1 MPNES
6 GPESLP
12 ESLGI
17 SAHPRKI
24 LLAAC
29 GTRGDVQPFLA
40 LAVALRRHG
49 HHPLL
54 AAPSSYASDASV
66 YGVDFAAIDDGPT
79 RILGETATRRV
90 IDNGLMGVRGKIDAA
105 RTVARLKQLL
115 IAPLRDVAA
124 IAHDH
129 GDVAAVVH
137 SAAFPAQHVADMLDV
152 PAVVVAL
159 QPGWIPTDAFP
170 CPLMPLPRVPRFL
183 NRGTYALVVAAQR
196 SREVERWRT
205 TELGLAPRRHG
216 ARRWLRDPEGRRR
229 AVLQSFSRHVTPV
242 DPTWGDAV
250 RTTGFW
256 YLPARP
262 DWAPPPE
269 LTRFL
274 DEGPP
279 PVYIGFGSMTGTQ
292 GRRNNALIAEAV
304 RLTGVRAVIAT
315 GWGGIDAPEGQ
326 PTRPASST
334 TSTCSTTSTSPPSNI
349 LAIEQA
355 PHDWLFPRTA
365 AIVHHGGPGT
375 VGAALAAGR
384 PQVLCP
390 HMGDQT
396 HWSARMRALGVAP
409 TPLAARTLT
418 ARGLA
423 EAITAA
429 VTDRHLR
436 QRAEEIAPVVR
447 AEDGVDTAV
456 NSLLA
461 HITSSARHL
470 RLPPTSHEQK
480 APECCKS
487 RSPKPPSNQGP

>member
-1 MPNES
+1 MPKEL
-6 GPESLP
+6 GPESLGVGAR
-12 ESLGI
+12 S
-17 SAHPRKI
+17 RKV

-54 AAPSSYASDASV
+54 AAPSSYAADAAAH
-66 YGVDFAAIDDGPT
+66 GVDFAAIDDGPT
-79 RILGETATRRV
+79 RILDETATRRI
-90 IDNGLMGVRGKIDAA
+90 IDNGLMGVRGKVTAA

-115 IAPLRDVAA
+115 ITPLRDVAA

-159 QPGWIPTDAFP
+159 QPGWIPTDTFP
-170 CPLMPLPRVPRFL
+170 CQLMPLPRVPRFL
-183 NRGTYALVVAAQR
+183 NRSTYTLVTAAQR

-205 TELGLAPRRHG
+205 AELGLAPRRHG
-216 ARRWLRDPEGRRR
+216 ARRWLRDPAGRRR
-229 AVLQSFSRHVTPV
+229 PVLQSFSRHITPT
-242 DPTWGDAV
+242 DPAWGDAV
-250 RTTGFW
+250 LTTGFW

-262 DWAPPPE
+262 DWTPPSE

-279 PVYIGFGSMTGTQ
+279 PVYIGFGSMTGT
-292 GRRNNALIAEAV
+292 RAHRNNALVTEAI
-304 RLTGVRAVIAT
+304 RLAGVRAVVAT
-315 GWGGIDAPEGQ
+315 GWGGIGTAARESG
-326 PTRPASST
+326 
-334 TSTCSTTSTSPPSNI
+334 PPPPDI
-349 LAIEQA
+349 LMIEQA

-365 AIVHHGGPGT
+365 AVVHHGGPGT

-409 TPLAARTLT
+409 APLTPRTLT
-418 ARGLA
+418 AHRLA
-423 EAITAA
+423 EAIGTA
-429 VTDRHLR
+429 VTDRNLR
-436 QRAEEIAPVVR
+436 HRAGEIAPLVQ
-447 AEDGVDTAV
+447 AEDGVNAAV
-456 NSLLA
+456 DSL
-461 HITSSARHL
+461 SSHL
-470 RLPPTSHEQK
+470 T
-480 APECCKS
+480 
-487 RSPKPPSNQGP
+487 

>member
-1 MPNES
+1 MPKES
-6 GPESLP
+6 GPESL
-12 ESLGI
+12 GVG
-17 SAHPRKI
+17 ARPRKV

-54 AAPSSYASDASV
+54 AAPSSYASDAAA
-66 YGVDFAAIDDGPT
+66 YGVDFATIDDGPT
-79 RILGETATRRV
+79 RILDETPTRRV
-90 IDNGLMGVRGKIDAA
+90 IDDGLTGVRGKVAAA
-105 RTVARLKQLL
+105 RTVARLKRLL
-115 IAPLRDVAA
+115 ITPLRDVAA

-129 GDVAAVVH
+129 GDLAAVVH
-137 SAAFPAQHVADMLDV
+137 SAAFPAQHVADILDV

-159 QPGWIPTDAFP
+159 QPGWIPTDTFP
-170 CPLMPLPRVPRFL
+170 CPLLPLPRVPRLL
-183 NRGTYALVVAAQR
+183 NRSTYAVVVAAQR

-205 TELGLAPRRHG
+205 TELGLPPRRHG

-229 AVLQSFSRHVTPV
+229 PVLQSFSRHVTPV
-242 DPTWGDAV
+242 DPAWGDSV

-262 DWAPPPE
+262 DWTPPRE
-269 LTRFL
+269 LARFL

-279 PVYIGFGSMTGTQ
+279 PVYIGFGSMTGT
-292 GRRNNALIAEAV
+292 RADRNHALVTEAI
-304 RLTGVRAVIAT
+304 RLTGVRAVVAT
-315 GWGGIDAPEGQ
+315 GWGGIGAAAGPSAS
-326 PTRPASST
+326 PAT
-334 TSTCSTTSTSPPSNI
+334 TGSPSPDI
-349 LAIEQA
+349 LTIDQA

-365 AIVHHGGPGT
+365 AVVHHGGPGT

-409 TPLAARTLT
+409 APLAARTLT
-418 ARGLA
+418 AHGLA
-423 EAITAA
+423 QAISTA

-436 QRAEEIAPVVR
+436 HRAGEIAPLVR
-447 AEDGVDTAV
+447 SENGVDAAV
-456 NSLLA
+456 NSLCALL
-461 HITSSARHL
+461 T
-470 RLPPTSHEQK
+470 
-480 APECCKS
+480 
-487 RSPKPPSNQGP
+487 

>member
-1 MPNES
+1 MPNEL
-6 GPESLP
+6 GPESLGVGAR
-12 ESLGI
+12 S
-17 SAHPRKI
+17 RKV

-49 HHPLL
+49 HQPLL
-54 AAPSSYASDASV
+54 AAPSSYASDATA

-79 RILGETATRRV
+79 RILAETATRRI
-90 IDNGLMGVRGKIDAA
+90 IDKGLMGVQGKIAAA
-105 RTVARLKQLL
+105 RTVARLKHLM

-129 GDVAAVVH
+129 ADLAAVVH

-159 QPGWIPTDAFP
+159 QPGWIATDAFP
-170 CPLMPLPRVPRFL
+170 CQLMPLPPVPRLL
-183 NRGTYALVVAAQR
+183 NRSTYALVTAAQR

-205 TELGLAPRRHG
+205 TELGLAPRRYG

-229 AVLQSFSRHVTPV
+229 PVLQSFSRHVTPI
-242 DPTWGDAV
+242 DPAWGDAV

-262 DWAPPPE
+262 DWTPPRE

-279 PVYIGFGSMTGTQ
+279 PVYIGFGSMTGTRA
-292 GRRNNALIAEAV
+292 RRNHALVTEAI
-304 RLTGVRAVIAT
+304 RLTGVRAVVAT
-315 GWGGIDAPEGQ
+315 GWGGIGAATRDSAP
-326 PTRPASST
+326 R
-334 TSTCSTTSTSPPSNI
+334 SPNI
-349 LAIEQA
+349 LTIEQV

-365 AIVHHGGPGT
+365 AVVHHGGPGT

-396 HWSARMRALGVAP
+396 HWAARMRDLGVAP
-409 TPLAARTLT
+409 APLTARTLT
-418 ARGLA
+418 APDLA
-423 EAITAA
+423 EAISTA
-429 VTDRHLR
+429 VTDRHLKH
-436 QRAEEIAPVVR
+436 RAHDIARLVR
-447 AEDGVDTAV
+447 AEDGVNQAV
-456 NSLLA
+456 NSLLT
-461 HITSSARHL
+461 HI
-470 RLPPTSHEQK
+470 PPH
-480 APECCKS
+480 
-487 RSPKPPSNQGP
+487 SPLTPL

>member
-6 GPESLP
+6 GPESL
-12 ESLGI
+12 GVG
-17 SAHPRKI
+17 ARPRKV

-49 HHPLL
+49 HQPLL
-54 AAPSSYASDASV
+54 AAPSAYAPEAAA

-79 RILGETATRRV
+79 RILDETATRRI
-90 IDNGLMGVRGKIDAA
+90 IDGGLMGVRGKIAAA
-105 RTVARLKQLL
+105 RTVARLKHLM

-137 SAAFPAQHVADMLDV
+137 SAAFPVQHVADILGV

-170 CPLMPLPRVPRFL
+170 CPLLPLPRVPRFL
-183 NRGTYALVVAAQR
+183 NRSTYALVAVAQR
-196 SREVERWRT
+196 SPEVERWRT
-205 TELGLAPRRHG
+205 GELGLAPRRPG
-216 ARRWLRDPEGRRR
+216 AWQWLRDPEGRRR
-229 AVLQSFSRHVTPV
+229 PVFQPFSRHITPV
-242 DPTWGDAV
+242 DPAWGASV

-262 DWAPPPE
+262 DWTPPRA
-269 LTRFL
+269 LSRFL

-279 PVYIGFGSMTGTQ
+279 PVYIGFGSMTGTRA
-292 GRRNNALIAEAV
+292 RRNHALVTEAV
-304 RLTGVRAVIAT
+304 RRTGVRAVVAT
-315 GWGGIDAPEGQ
+315 GWGGIGA
-326 PTRPASST
+326 PTRNSAPL
-334 TSTCSTTSTSPPSNI
+334 PSNI
-349 LAIEQA
+349 LMIEQA

-409 TPLAARTLT
+409 APLT
-418 ARGLA
+418 AHALTAPRLA
-423 EAITAA
+423 EAISTA
-429 VTDRHLR
+429 VTDRHLAH
-436 QRAEEIAPVVR
+436 RADEIAGLVR
-447 AEDGVDTAV
+447 AEDGVDAAV
-456 NSLLA
+456 NSLLG
-461 HITSSARHL
+461 HVR
-470 RLPPTSHEQK
+470 
-480 APECCKS
+480 
-487 RSPKPPSNQGP
+487 

>member
-1 MPNES
+1 MPNEP
-6 GPESLP
+6 GPKSLQ

-17 SAHPRKI
+17 SARPRKV

-54 AAPSSYASDASV
+54 AAPSSYASDAAA

-79 RILGETATRRV
+79 RILDETTTRGT
-90 IDNGLMGVRGKIDAA
+90 IDKGLTGVRGKIAAA
-105 RTVARLKQLL
+105 RTVARLKRLL

-129 GDVAAVVH
+129 GDIAAVVH
-137 SAAFPAQHVADMLDV
+137 SAAFPVQHVADMLDV

-159 QPGWIPTDAFP
+159 QPGWIPTDLFP
-170 CPLMPLPRVPRFL
+170 CPLMPLPRVPRLL
-183 NRGTYALVVAAQR
+183 NRSTYAVVVAAQR

-205 TELGLAPRRHG
+205 TELGLAARRHG

-229 AVLQSFSRHVTPV
+229 PVLQSFSRHVTPV
-242 DPTWGDAV
+242 DPAWGDAV
-250 RTTGFW
+250 HTTGFW

-262 DWAPPPE
+262 DWTPPPE

-279 PVYIGFGSMTGTQ
+279 PVYIGFGSMAGTR
-292 GRRNNALIAEAV
+292 GRRNNALVTEAV
-304 RLTGVRAVIAT
+304 RLTGVRAVVAT
-315 GWGGIDAPEGQ
+315 GWGGIDASGGPATSA
-326 PTRPASST
+326 TRSARSAP
-334 TSTCSTTSTSPPSNI
+334 SPSRI

-365 AIVHHGGPGT
+365 AVVHHGGPGT

-396 HWSARMRALGVAP
+396 HWSARMHALGVAP
-409 TPLAARTLT
+409 APLAARALT

-423 EAITAA
+423 DAITTA
-429 VTDRHLR
+429 VTDRRLVH
-436 QRAEEIAPVVR
+436 RAGEIAPLVR
-447 AEDGVDTAV
+447 AEDGVDAAV
-456 NSLLA
+456 NSLLT
-461 HITSSARHL
+461 HFI
-470 RLPPTSHEQK
+470 
-480 APECCKS
+480 
-487 RSPKPPSNQGP
+487 

>member
-1 MPNES
+1 MPNTL
-6 GPESLP
+6 GPESL
-12 ESLGI
+12 GGG
-17 SAHPRKI
+17 ARPRKV

-54 AAPSSYASDASV
+54 AAPSSYASDAAA

-79 RILGETATRRV
+79 RILEDTATRRI
-90 IDNGLMGVRGKIDAA
+90 IDKGLMGVRGKIAAA
-105 RTVARLKQLL
+105 RAVARLKKLL

-170 CPLMPLPRVPRFL
+170 CQLLPLPQVPRFL
-183 NRGTYALVVAAQR
+183 NRSTYALVTAAQR
-196 SREVERWRT
+196 SREVERWRAS
-205 TELGLAPRRHG
+205 ELGLAPRRHG

-229 AVLQSFSRHVTPV
+229 PVLQSFSRHITPV
-242 DPTWGDAV
+242 DPAWGDAV

-256 YLPARP
+256 FLPARP
-262 DWAPPPE
+262 DWTPPRE

-279 PVYIGFGSMTGTQ
+279 PVYVGFGSMTGTQ
-292 GRRNNALIAEAV
+292 ARRNNALVTEAV
-304 RLTGVRAVIAT
+304 RRTGVRAVIAT
-315 GWGGIDAPEGQ
+315 GWGGIG
-326 PTRPASST
+326 ASASD
-334 TSTCSTTSTSPPSNI
+334 SGPPSHDV
-349 LAIEQA
+349 LTIEQA
-355 PHDWLFPRTA
+355 PHDWLFPRMA

-396 HWSARMRALGVAP
+396 HWSARMGALGVAP
-409 TPLAARTLT
+409 TP
-418 ARGLA
+418 
-423 EAITAA
+423 
-429 VTDRHLR
+429 
-436 QRAEEIAPVVR
+436 
-447 AEDGVDTAV
+447 
-456 NSLLA
+456 S
-461 HITSSARHL
+461 
-470 RLPPTSHEQK
+470 PP
-480 APECCKS
+480 A
-487 RSPKPPSNQGP
+487 RSPHTNWRKRSPRR

>member
-1 MPNES
+1 
-6 GPESLP
+6 
-12 ESLGI
+12 
-17 SAHPRKI
+17 
-24 LLAAC
+24 
-29 GTRGDVQPFLA
+29 

-54 AAPSSYASDASV
+54 AAPSSYASDAAA

-79 RILGETATRRV
+79 RILGETATRRI
-90 IDNGLMGVRGKIDAA
+90 IDNGLMGVRGKVAAA
-105 RTVARLKQLL
+105 RTVARLKHLL

-129 GDVAAVVH
+129 GDLAAVVH
-137 SAAFPAQHVADMLDV
+137 SAAFPAQHVADVLDV

-159 QPGWIPTDAFP
+159 QPGWIPTDTFP
-170 CPLMPLPRVPRFL
+170 CQLMPLPRVPRFL
-183 NRGTYALVVAAQR
+183 NRSTYALVVAAQR

-205 TELGLAPRRHG
+205 TELGLAPRHHG

-229 AVLQSFSRHVTPV
+229 PVLQSFSRHITPV
-242 DPTWGDAV
+242 DPAWGDAV

-262 DWAPPPE
+262 DWTPPGE

-279 PVYIGFGSMTGTQ
+279 PVYIGFGSMTGT
-292 GRRNNALIAEAV
+292 RAHRNNALVIEAI
-304 RLTGVRAVIAT
+304 RLTGVRAVVAT
-315 GWGGIDAPEGQ
+315 GWGGIGTAADASG
-326 PTRPASST
+326 
-334 TSTCSTTSTSPPSNI
+334 SPSPDI
-349 LAIEQA
+349 LTIEQA

-365 AIVHHGGPGT
+365 AVVHHGGPGT

-409 TPLAARTLT
+409 APLTARTLT
-418 ARGLA
+418 AQGLA
-423 EAITAA
+423 EAISTA
-429 VTDRHLR
+429 VTDRRLR
-436 QRAEEIAPVVR
+436 HRAGEIAPLVR
-447 AEDGVDTAV
+447 AENGVDTAV
-456 NSLLA
+456 NSL
-461 HITSSARHL
+461 SAYL
-470 RLPPTSHEQK
+470 V
-480 APECCKS
+480 
-487 RSPKPPSNQGP
+487 

>member
-1 MPNES
+1 MPKEL
-6 GPESLP
+6 EP
-12 ESLGI
+12 ESLGVGAR
-17 SAHPRKI
+17 SHKV

-54 AAPSSYASDASV
+54 AAPSSYTADAAA

-79 RILGETATRRV
+79 RILDETATREI
-90 IDNGLMGVRGKIDAA
+90 IDKGLMGVRGKLAAA

-115 IAPLRDVAA
+115 IPSLRDVAA

-137 SAAFPAQHVADMLDV
+137 SAALPAQHVADMLGV

-170 CPLMPLPRVPRFL
+170 CQLMPLPRVPRFL
-183 NRGTYALVVAAQR
+183 NRSTYALVTAAQR
-196 SREVERWRT
+196 SRQVERWRT

-229 AVLQSFSRHVTPV
+229 PVLQSFSRHITPV
-242 DPTWGDAV
+242 DRAWGDAV

-262 DWAPPPE
+262 DWTPPRE
-269 LTRFL
+269 LARFL

-279 PVYIGFGSMTGTQ
+279 PVYIGFGSMTGT
-292 GRRNNALIAEAV
+292 RAHRNHALVTEAI
-304 RLTGVRAVIAT
+304 RLTGVRAVVAT
-315 GWGGIDAPEGQ
+315 GWGGIGAAADASGG
-326 PTRPASST
+326 
-334 TSTCSTTSTSPPSNI
+334 PPSPNI
-349 LAIEQA
+349 LTIEQA

-409 TPLAARTLT
+409 APLTARTLT
-418 ARGLA
+418 AHGLA
-423 EAITAA
+423 EAIATS
-429 VTDRHLR
+429 VTDRRLAH
-436 QRAEEIAPVVR
+436 RASEIAALVR
-447 AEDGVDTAV
+447 AEDGVNTAV

-461 HITSSARHL
+461 HIS
-470 RLPPTSHEQK
+470 
-480 APECCKS
+480 
-487 RSPKPPSNQGP
+487 

>member
-6 GPESLP
+6 GPQ
-12 ESLGI
+12 SLGVG
-17 SAHPRKI
+17 ARPRKV

-49 HHPLL
+49 HRPLL
-54 AAPSSYASDASV
+54 AAPSAYTSEAAA

-79 RILGETATRRV
+79 RILDETATRRI
-90 IDNGLMGVRGKIDAA
+90 IDEGLLGMRGKIAAA
-105 RTVARLKQLL
+105 RTVARLKRLM

-124 IAHDH
+124 VAHDH

-137 SAAFPAQHVADMLDV
+137 SAAFPVQHVADILGV

-170 CPLMPLPRVPRFL
+170 CPLMPLPRVPRVL
-183 NRGTYALVVAAQR
+183 NRSTYALVAAAQR
-196 SREVERWRT
+196 SRAVERWRT
-205 TELGLAPRRHG
+205 GELGLAPRRHG

-229 AVLQSFSRHVTPV
+229 PVLQPFSRHITPV
-242 DPTWGDAV
+242 DPAWGDAV

-262 DWAPPPE
+262 DWTPPGV
-269 LTRFL
+269 LSRFL
-274 DEGPP
+274 DAGPP
-279 PVYIGFGSMTGTQ
+279 PVYIGFGSMTGTRA
-292 GRRNNALIAEAV
+292 RRNHALVTEAV
-304 RLTGVRAVIAT
+304 RRTGVRAVVAT
-315 GWGGIDAPEGQ
+315 GWGGIGAPGRNSA
-326 PTRPASST
+326 PL
-334 TSTCSTTSTSPPSNI
+334 SPNI
-349 LAIEQA
+349 LVIDEA

-365 AIVHHGGPGT
+365 AIVHHGGRGT

-384 PQVLCP
+384 PQILCP

-409 TPLAARTLT
+409 APLT
-418 ARGLA
+418 ARALTAPGLA
-423 EAITAA
+423 EAITTA
-429 VTDRHLR
+429 VTDRR
-436 QRAEEIAPVVR
+436 MEDRANEIAHLIR
-447 AEDGVDTAV
+447 TEDGVDAAV

-461 HITSSARHL
+461 HVM
-470 RLPPTSHEQK
+470 
-480 APECCKS
+480 
-487 RSPKPPSNQGP
+487 

>member
-1 MPNES
+1 MPNTAR
-6 GPESLP
+6 PEI
-12 ESLGI
+12 LGVG
-17 SAHPRKI
+17 ARPRKV

-54 AAPSSYASDASV
+54 AAPSSYASDAAAF
-66 YGVDFAAIDDGPT
+66 GVEFAAIDDGPT
-79 RILGETATRRV
+79 RILDETASRRL
-90 IDNGLMGVRGKIDAA
+90 IDRGLMGVRGKLAAA
-105 RTVARLKQLL
+105 RTVARLKRLL
-115 IAPLRDVAA
+115 IASLRDVAA

-137 SAAFPAQHVADMLDV
+137 SAALPAQHVADMLDV

-159 QPGWIPTDAFP
+159 QPGWIPTGEFP
-170 CPLMPLPRVPRFL
+170 CQLLPLPQVPRLL
-183 NRGTYALVVAAQR
+183 NRSTYALVTAAQR

-229 AVLQSFSRHVTPV
+229 PVLQAFSRLVTPI
-242 DPTWGDAV
+242 DPAWGDAV

-256 YLPARP
+256 FLPARP
-262 DWAPPPE
+262 DWTPPGE

-279 PVYIGFGSMTGTQ
+279 PVYIGFGSMTGTRA
-292 GRRNNALIAEAV
+292 RRNNDLVTEAI
-304 RLTGVRAVIAT
+304 RLTGGRAVIAT
-315 GWGGIDAPEGQ
+315 GWGGIDASASRSG
-326 PTRPASST
+326 RP
-334 TSTCSTTSTSPPSNI
+334 SPNI

-355 PHDWLFPRTA
+355 PHDWLFPRMA

-396 HWSARMRALGVAP
+396 HWSARVRALGVAP
-409 TPLAARTLT
+409 APLTVRTLT
-418 ARGLA
+418 APRLA
-423 EAITAA
+423 EAISASTTDARLRCRATGIAPLIQAENGVDAA
-429 VTDRHLR
+429 VK
-436 QRAEEIAPVVR
+436 
-447 AEDGVDTAV
+447 
-456 NSLLA
+456 SLLA
-461 HITSSARHL
+461 HIM
-470 RLPPTSHEQK
+470 
-480 APECCKS
+480 
-487 RSPKPPSNQGP
+487 